1 MPIQRY
7 EMLNEVSQSTPD
19 NVLAHLIWLKS
30 SGSESWLMKTQ
41 TFCQTS
47 AVMSIAGYLLGLG
60 DRHPSNIMINIET
73 GTIIHIDLGDCFE
86 VTKERVM
93 FPELIPFRLT
103 RFMIRA
109 FGPTGAK
116 GSFHTSAQSILKVV
130 RNRKESLMAIL
141 EIFVHSPLGTE
152 RSLKRETETSI
163 STLLEASEKSSES
176 LDNPMDSKLIR
187 TIARIADKLSGIEFG
202 EKLFLLNI
210 ILIFL

>member
-7 EMLNEVSQSTPD
+7 EMLNEVSQPTPD

-30 SGSESWLMKTQ
+30 SGSGSWLMKTQ

-130 RNRKESLMAIL
+130 RIGKKVLWQFLRFSFTRHL
-141 EIFVHSPLGTE
+141 EQ
-152 RSLKRETETSI
+152 K
-163 STLLEASEKSSES
+163 EASKEKQKHQFQHFWRQVKKVV
-176 LDNPMDSKLIR
+176 NHLI
-187 TIARIADKLSGIEFG
+187 IQWIQ
-202 EKLFLLNI
+202 N
-210 ILIFL
+210 